1 MRLNLIVWLQ
11 YATLFIKLTFQV
23 LLSSIPTCFNIL
35 FLPPNNTFQP
45 YYLTSQHRKSLKLYR
60 HTHTLPTRCS
70 SPRILSGNRSATTFA
85 QKKVSRIYVHMKFNH
100 KFLFVP
106 LRAFFQADKRRNAD
120 LSPVRPFLAEPNH
133 ISSRRQMGPAVHRQ
147 WSFGPMVSVVRVA

>member
-1 MRLNLIVWLQ
+1 MRLNLIVSLQ
-11 YATLFIKLTFQV
+11 YSTLFIKLTFQV
-23 LLSSIPTCFNIL
+23 LLSTVPTCFNIL
-35 FLPPNNTFQP
+35 FFTSKQYISTLLPYPT
-45 YYLTSQHRKSLKLYR
+45 TSEKPKAVQ
-60 HTHTLPTRCS
+60 THTLPTHCS